1 MLRPFAVDI
10 ARTLP
15 AEAGIV
21 NPAPQCAGTD
31 HNALCVQMCGEQ
43 WHGPGVGVIPE
54 LARIARQQLT
64 ELGIR
69 QGRRH
74 ARTTGSF
81 AISQRRWRSFGKIAL
96 NPTIDRAAFHTRML
110 GNDGNRLTFCDLGNR
125 PKAPI
130 KSGVVRLFK
139 RSQQASTL
147 RPTER
152 RIARSGC
159 VHPDTIGSVRACR
172 KTSGNLLRHGFPV
185 ALWRPTELEG
195 DVARLLSAAI
205 FNRVVPSDLL

>member
-15 AEAGIV
+15 AEPGIV
-21 NPAPQCAGTD
+21 NPAPQCTGTD

-43 WHGPGVGVIPE
+43 WHSPGVGVIPE
-54 LARIARQQLT
+54 LARLACKQLT
-64 ELGIR
+64 ELSIR
-69 QGRRH
+69 KGRRH

-96 NPTIDRAAFHTRML
+96 NPAIDRAAFHTRVL
-110 GNDGNRLTFCDLGNR
+110 GDDGNRLTFCNLGNR

-130 KSGVVRLFK
+130 KSGVVRLLK

-147 RPTER
+147 RPTEC

-159 VHPDTIGSVRACR
+159 DHPATIGSARACR
-172 KTSGNLLRHGFPV
+172 KTSGSLLSV
-185 ALWRPTELEG
+185 KKG
-195 DVARLLSAAI
+195 DVMADI
-205 FNRVVPSDLL
+205 ITRVYGSYENA

>member
-1 MLRPFAVDI
+1 MHRPFAVDI

-15 AEAGIV
+15 SEAGLV
-21 NPAPQCAGTD
+21 EPAAQCAGTD
-31 HNALCVQMCGEQ
+31 HDTLCVPMFSQQ
-43 WHGPGVGVIPE
+43 WYGPGVGVIPE
-54 LARIARQQLT
+54 LARVARKQLT

-69 QGRRH
+69 QGRRR

-81 AISQRRWRSFGKIAL
+81 AISQRGWRSFGKITLDPA
-96 NPTIDRAAFHTRML
+96 IDRAAFHTRML
-110 GNDGNRLTFCDLGNR
+110 GDDGNRLAFCDLGNR

-130 KSGVVRLFK
+130 KSRVVRLLK

-159 VHPDTIGSVRACR
+159 VHPDTIGSARA
-172 KTSGNLLRHGFPV
+172 
-185 ALWRPTELEG
+185 
-195 DVARLLSAAI
+195 
-205 FNRVVPSDLL
+205 